1 MRATI
6 FPTAAT
12 PAASRPARHTP
23 RRVSSRW
30 AAAAALALPAVGALG
45 VLLGAPRAADAQ
57 TFPVQPAKWE
67 FRIPVGGLVPT
78 GGQRASLKDAHLT
91 AAQLSYVIRPPV
103 ALTATVAWARS
114 RDLASVGDPRINVF
128 AYDLGAEARAPEW
141 FAGRAVTFRPF
152 VGAGAG
158 GRSYNHP
165 KLDLDATHDIAG
177 YGTVGGEFGAGRV
190 GLRLEVRDYV
200 TGFKPLVGRGRATT
214 RNDLVLMAGLR
225 FNRR

>member
-6 FPTAAT
+6 L
-12 PAASRPARHTP
+12 PAAAAPAARRPARHTT
-23 RRVSSRW
+23 RGIASRW
-30 AAAAALALPAVGALG
+30 AVTVALVLPAVGALG

-91 AAQLSYVIRPPV
+91 AAQLSYVVRPPF

-114 RDLASVGDPRINVF
+114 RDLASAGAPRLNVF

-141 FAGRAVTFRPF
+141 FAGRAVTVPPLRRRRRRRAELQPPL
-152 VGAGAG
+152 VGPRRHA
-158 GRSYNHP
+158 RRRRLRHRRRE
-165 KLDLDATHDIAG
+165 L
-177 YGTVGGEFGAGRV
+177 GAGRV

-200 TGFKPLVGRGRATT
+200 TGFKPLVGRGSATT

-225 FNRR
+225 LIRR